1 MAEDKTEGSAVGIR
15 LGELLRQKGI
25 EDTETAG
32 YEARIRYL
40 EQQNSSLE
48 QEKKTL
54 IRENTALAEEKSF
67 WEKENADLIQEQE
80 TLSNAQASLIKETEM
95 LSEALARQEEDLRG
109 LQAAHR
115 SAAASLSEK
124 AIQELKKEHFVDAMG
139 LLQAVLIHEPEN
151 IKAMINLA
159 VAYSALGY
167 LGRAEKTLSDIL
179 EQSPD
184 NEVAK
189 RNLEILM
196 EA

>member
-25 EDTETAG
+25 EDTESAG
-32 YEARIRYL
+32 YEARVRYL
-40 EQQNSSLE
+40 EQENE
-48 QEKKTL
+48 TL
-54 IRENTALAEEKSF
+54 IQENAALAEEKSL
-67 WEKENADLIQEQE
+67 WEKEKAHLLQGQKR
-80 TLSNAQASLIKETEM
+80 LIKEKRSLE
-95 LSEALARQEEDLRG
+95 QEKDT
-109 LQAAHR
+109 
-115 SAAASLSEK
+115 LSEK
-124 AIQELKKEHFVDAMG
+124 LARREEDIQKLQNTNHSLPVTLFENAIQNLKKENFVDAMG
-139 LLQAVLIHEPEN
+139 LLQAVLIHEPGN

-167 LGRAEKTLSDIL
+167 PERAEKTLREVL